1 VSIVTISQGLGSS
14 GDAIGRALAD
24 ELTYTFADREI
35 ILKAAERLG
44 QGVAELERLLEG
56 RPSLR
61 ERLTET
67 RRDYLAAVEA
77 VIWEFAARDN
87 VVLVGRGSTF
97 VLQRVRHAFRLRV
110 TAPVHVR
117 ARRLETERGLVPDAE
132 DVVARSDRDW
142 AARIR
147 HLYDV
152 ALDDPLQ
159 YDLVLNTARLDVP
172 AAVATIRASLAAE
185 RFRATTASL
194 AEVADRCMS
203 ARVHAALLADP
214 RTRELGLFF
223 SCRDG
228 HVSLSGRV
236 ARDGQRRV
244 AEEVV
249 EGLSGVRRVVS
260 EIVVILPPPTPP
272 GP

>member
-1 VSIVTISQGLGSS
+1 
-14 GDAIGRALAD
+14 
-24 ELTYTFADREI
+24 
-35 ILKAAERLG
+35 
-44 QGVAELERLLEG
+44 
-56 RPSLR
+56 
-61 ERLTET
+61 
-67 RRDYLAAVEA
+67 
-77 VIWEFAARDN
+77 
-87 VVLVGRGSTF
+87 
-97 VLQRVRHAFRLRV
+97 
-110 TAPVHVR
+110 
-117 ARRLETERGLVPDAE
+117 
-132 DVVARSDRDW
+132 
-142 AARIR
+142 
-147 HLYDV
+147 V

>member
-1 VSIVTISQGLGSS
+1 MSIITISSALGSA
-14 GDAIGRALAD
+14 GEAIGRALAE

-56 RPSLR
+56 RPTLR
-61 ERLTET
+61 ERLMET

-77 VIWEFAARDN
+77 VVWEFAARDN
-87 VVLVGRGSTF
+87 AVLIGRGSTF
-97 VLQRVRHAFRLRV
+97 VLQRIRHAIRVRV
-110 TAPVHVR
+110 TAPLHVR
-117 ARRLETERGLVPDAE
+117 ARRLEAERGLVPDAE

-159 YDLVLNTARLDVP
+159 YDLVLNTARVDVP
-172 AAVATIRASLAAE
+172 TAVATIRALLGAE
-185 RFRATTASL
+185 RFHATAASL
-194 AEVADRCMS
+194 AEVRDRCMT
-203 ARVHAALLADP
+203 ARVHAALLINA
-214 RTRELGLFF
+214 RTRDLGLFF
-223 SCRDG
+223 SCRDDQ
-228 HVSLSGRV
+228 VSLSGRV
-236 ARDGQRRV
+236 ARDDQRRI

-249 EGLSGVRRVVS
+249 GSLPGVIRVLS

>member
-1 VSIVTISQGLGSS
+1 
-14 GDAIGRALAD
+14 
-24 ELTYTFADREI
+24 
-35 ILKAAERLG
+35 
-44 QGVAELERLLEG
+44 
-56 RPSLR
+56 
-61 ERLTET
+61 
-67 RRDYLAAVEA
+67 
-77 VIWEFAARDN
+77 
-87 VVLVGRGSTF
+87 
-97 VLQRVRHAFRLRV
+97 
-110 TAPVHVR
+110 
-117 ARRLETERGLVPDAE
+117 
-132 DVVARSDRDW
+132 
-142 AARIR
+142 
-147 HLYDV
+147 
-152 ALDDPLQ
+152 
-159 YDLVLNTARLDVP
+159 
-172 AAVATIRASLAAE
+172 
-185 RFRATTASL
+185 
-194 AEVADRCMS
+194 MS